1 MPDGC
6 WGVEFSADSKSLV
19 IGDGAG
25 TLHWVSTSTW
35 ETEWTYK
42 VGTSQINT
50 IRISPSGDWLD
61 LGTESGQLAIFDL
74 SVRTVRHQVQAHSE
88 RIWSLDV
95 SPDGQRVA
103 TGSSDTRVKTWD
115 PDSGQLLLTHA
126 DYSDAIYHVR
136 FSPNGASL
144 FVNCLG
150 GKIVQ
155 LKAIQDQM
163 RR

>member
-6 WGVEFSADSKSLV
+6 WGVEFSAASKSLV
-19 IGDGAG
+19 IGDGAE

-61 LGTESGQLAIFDL
+61 LGTESGQLAIIDL
-74 SVRTVRHQVQAHSE
+74 SARTVRHQVQAHSE